1 MARIKIKPD
10 QIPDPDQGAAS
21 VFKPGPVGAGQA
33 GDTQGL
39 SDVADADSQSVE
51 ELAEE
56 GQFFEAAVISGVEN
70 APAAD
75 VSEVKTREV
84 PQDDVPPEYQ
94 APESDVDPA

>member
-1 MARIKIKPD
+1 MTRKKIRPGE
-10 QIPDPDQGAAS
+10 IPDPDQ
-21 VFKPGPVGAGQA
+21 VDDVTLPGPGGAGQA

-56 GQFFEAAVISGVEN
+56 GQYFEAAVISGIEN

-94 APESDVDPA
+94 QPESDVDRP